1 MKLTNFNQHMS
12 TYLPSYKALAL
23 QLTTASVNP
32 CSNAHAAR
40 LQMLAAAKRIH
51 AQIKASKAF
60 IGSDLQL
67 VVLPEYFLT
76 GFPMGETT
84 AEWQEKGCI
93 HPNDEVYGALKHLA
107 EDCGIYLSGNVYELD
122 DHFQQ
127 LFFQTSF
134 IIDPKGN
141 LLLRYRRLN
150 SMYAATPHDVLD
162 EYLKVYGSDSL
173 FPVAQTPLGNLA
185 CLASEE
191 ILYPEI
197 ARCLALKGA
206 EIFLHNTSEVGALTP
221 TPKNIA
227 KQARAIENMA
237 YVISANSAGI
247 TGYAIPAAST
257 DGHSQIVQYE
267 GMVLCEAGFGESM
280 VANATIHLGALR
292 EHRLRPGMSN
302 YLSRQRFEL
311 FAPTYAQQ
319 VYPANSLTGKIPSR
333 SHYIQ
338 QQQAVIASLKEKKII
353 Q

>member
-1 MKLTNFNQHMS
+1 MATHLN
-12 TYLPSYKALAL
+12 SYRALAL
-23 QLTTASVNP
+23 QLSTASVNS
-32 CSNAHAAR
+32 CTSGRISRN
-40 LQMLAAAKRIH
+40 QMLDSVSRIH
-51 AQIKASKAF
+51 TQIKASKAF

-76 GFPMGETT
+76 GFPIGETT

-93 HPNDEVYGALKHLA
+93 HPNDEVYGALRHLA
-107 EDCGIYLSGNVYELD
+107 EDCNIYLSGSVYELD
-122 DHFQQ
+122 DHFQH

-134 IIDPKGN
+134 IICPSGT

-162 EYLKVYGSDSL
+162 EYISVYGVDSL
-173 FPVAQTPLGNLA
+173 FPVARTPLGNFA

-206 EIFLHNTSEVGALTP
+206 EIFLHNTSEVGALSP

-247 TGYAIPAAST
+247 TGYAIPAHST

-280 VANATIHLGALR
+280 AANATIHIGSLR

-311 FAPTYAQQ
+311 FAPTYAQSI
-319 VYPANSLTGKIPSR
+319 YPANSLVGTNPSR
-333 SHYIQ
+333 SHYAQ
-338 QQQAVIASLKEKKII
+338 QQQLVMDMLREKKII
-353 Q
+353 QSISS

>member
-1 MKLTNFNQHMS
+1 ML
-12 TYLPSYKALAL
+12 
-23 QLTTASVNP
+23 ASV
-32 CSNAHAAR
+32 S
-40 LQMLAAAKRIH
+40 RIH

-84 AEWQEKGCI
+84 AEWQDKGCI
-93 HPNDEVYGALKHLA
+93 HPNDEVYGALKFLA
-107 EDCGIYLSGNVYELD
+107 EDCNIYLSGNVYELD

-134 IIDPKGN
+134 IIDPTGKVQ
-141 LLLRYRRLN
+141 LRYRRLN

-162 EYLKVYGSDSL
+162 EYISVYGIDSL
-173 FPVAQTPLGNLA
+173 FPVAHTPLGNLA

-206 EIFLHNTSEVGALTP
+206 EIFLHHTSEVGALTP

-247 TGYAIPAAST
+247 TGYAIPAQST

-311 FAPTYAQQ
+311 FAPTYTQSI
-319 VYPANSLTGKIPSR
+319 YPANSLAGKNPSR
-333 SHYIQ
+333 SHYMQ
-338 QQQAVIASLKEKKII
+338 QQQNVIDQLKEKKII

>member
-1 MKLTNFNQHMS
+1 MS
-12 TYLPSYKALAL
+12 THFTSYKALAL
-23 QLTTASVNP
+23 QLTTASVNT
-32 CSNAHAAR
+32 CTSGRESRN
-40 LQMLAAAKRIH
+40 QMLAAVSRIH

-107 EDCGIYLSGNVYELD
+107 EDCNIYLSGNVYELD

-134 IIDPKGN
+134 IIGPSGT
-141 LLLRYRRLN
+141 LLIRYRRLN

-162 EYLKVYGSDSL
+162 EYIAVYGVDSL
-173 FPVAQTPLGNLA
+173 FPVANTPLGNLA

-197 ARCLALKGA
+197 ARCLAMKGA
-206 EIFLHNTSEVGALTP
+206 EIFLHHTSEVGALSP

-227 KQARAIENMA
+227 KRARAIENMA

-247 TGYAIPAAST
+247 TGYSIPAQST

-311 FAPTYAQQ
+311 FAPTYAQSI
-319 VYPANSLTGKIPSR
+319 YPANSLQGKNSSR

-338 QQQAVIASLKEKKII
+338 QQQNVIASLKEKKII

>member
-1 MKLTNFNQHMS
+1 MATHLT
-12 TYLPSYKALAL
+12 SYKALAL
-23 QLTTASVNP
+23 QLTTASVN
-32 CSNAHAAR
+32 CCTSSHESRN
-40 LQMLAAAKRIH
+40 QMLAAVSRIH

-107 EDCGIYLSGNVYELD
+107 ENCNIYLSGNVYELD

-134 IIDPKGN
+134 IIEPSGTI
-141 LLLRYRRLN
+141 LIRYRRLN

-162 EYLKVYGSDSL
+162 EYISVYGVDSL
-173 FPVAQTPLGNLA
+173 FPVANTPLGNLA

-206 EIFLHNTSEVGALTP
+206 EIFLHHTSEVGALSP

-227 KQARAIENMA
+227 KLARAIENMA

-247 TGYAIPAAST
+247 TGYSIPAQST

-280 VANATIHLGALR
+280 VANATIHLDALR
-292 EHRLRPGMSN
+292 EHRMRPGMSN

-311 FAPTYAQQ
+311 FAPTYAQSI
-319 VYPANSLTGKIPSR
+319 YPANSLEGKIPSR
-333 SHYIQ
+333 SHYVQ
-338 QQQAVIASLKEKKII
+338 QQQNVISMLKEKNII

>member
-32 CSNAHAAR
+32 CSNAPAAR
-40 LQMLAAAKRIH
+40 QQMLTAVSRIH

-93 HPNDEVYGALKHLA
+93 HPNDDVYGALKHLA

-141 LLLRYRRLN
+141 LLIRYRRLN

-162 EYLKVYGSDSL
+162 EYLKVYGADSL
-173 FPVAQTPLGNLA
+173 FPVASTPLGNLA

-206 EIFLHNTSEVGALTP
+206 EIFLHNTSEVGALSP

-267 GMVLCEAGFGESM
+267 GLVLCEAGFGESM

-292 EHRLRPGMSN
+292 EHRSRPGMSN

-319 VYPANSLTGKIPSR
+319 VYPANSLADKNPSR

>member
-1 MKLTNFNQHMS
+1 MTNHLS
-12 TYLPSYKALAL
+12 SYKALAL
-23 QLTTASVNP
+23 QLTTVSVNSCTSRHESRNKMLASV
-32 CSNAHAAR
+32 S
-40 LQMLAAAKRIH
+40 RIH

-84 AEWQEKGCI
+84 AEWQDKGCI
-93 HPNDEVYGALKHLA
+93 HPNDEVYVALKFLA
-107 EDCGIYLSGNVYELD
+107 EDCNIYLSGNVYELD

-134 IIDPKGN
+134 IIDPTGKVQ
-141 LLLRYRRLN
+141 LRYRRLN

-162 EYLKVYGSDSL
+162 EYISVYGIDSL
-173 FPVAQTPLGNLA
+173 FPVAHTPLGNLA

-206 EIFLHNTSEVGALTP
+206 EIFLHHTSEVGALTP

-247 TGYAIPAAST
+247 TGYAIPAQST

-311 FAPTYAQQ
+311 FAPTYTQSI
-319 VYPANSLTGKIPSR
+319 YPANSLAGKNPSR
-333 SHYIQ
+333 SHYMQ
-338 QQQAVIASLKEKKII
+338 QQQNVIDQLKEKKII

>member
-1 MKLTNFNQHMS
+1 MS
-12 TYLPSYKALAL
+12 TYLPSFKALAL
-23 QLTTASVNP
+23 QVTTASVNA
-32 CSNAHAAR
+32 CTSAQEAR
-40 LQMLAAAKRIH
+40 KQMLSTVSRIH
-51 AQIKASKAF
+51 SQIKASKAF

-84 AEWQEKGCI
+84 AEWQEKACI
-93 HPNDEVYGALKHLA
+93 HPKDEVYGALRQLA
-107 EDCGIYLSGNVYELD
+107 EDCNIYLSGNVYELD

-134 IIDPKGN
+134 IIGPTGN
-141 LLLRYRRLN
+141 ILLRYRRLN

-162 EYLKVYGSDSL
+162 EYLSVYGVDSL
-173 FPVAQTPLGNLA
+173 FPVAKTPIGNLA

-206 EIFLHNTSEVGALTP
+206 EIFLHHTSEVGALTA

-227 KQARAIENMA
+227 KRARAIENMA

-247 TGYAIPAAST
+247 TGYAIPAHST

-267 GMVLCEAGFGESM
+267 GMVMCEAGFGETM
-280 VANATIHLGALR
+280 VANATIHLTALR
-292 EHRLRPGMSN
+292 EYRLRPGMNN

-311 FAPTYAQQ
+311 FAATYAQQ
-319 VYPANSLTGKIPSR
+319 VYPANTLTGKTPSR

-338 QQQAVIASLKEKKII
+338 QQQAVINHLKEKKII

>member
-1 MKLTNFNQHMS
+1 MS
-12 TYLPSYKALAL
+12 THLSSYKALAL
-23 QLTTASVNP
+23 QLTTASVNS
-32 CSNAHAAR
+32 CTSGLESKN
-40 LQMLAAAKRIH
+40 QMLAAVSRIH
-51 AQIKASKAF
+51 AQTKASKAF

-107 EDCGIYLSGNVYELD
+107 EDCKIHLSGNVYELD

-134 IIDPKGN
+134 IIGPTGT

-150 SMYAATPHDVLD
+150 SMYAATPHDVFD
-162 EYLKVYGSDSL
+162 EYISVYGMDSL
-173 FPVAQTPLGNLA
+173 FPVAHTPLGNLA

-197 ARCLALKGA
+197 ARCLSLKGA
-206 EIFLHNTSEVGALTP
+206 EIFLHNTSEVGALSP

-247 TGYAIPAAST
+247 TGYAIPAHST

-280 VANATIHLGALR
+280 VANATINLGALR
-292 EHRLRPGMSN
+292 EHRMRPGMSN

-311 FAPTYAQQ
+311 FAPTYTQSI
-319 VYPANSLTGKIPSR
+319 YPANSLQGKNPSR

-338 QQQAVIASLKEKKII
+338 QQQSVIAMLKEKKII
-353 Q
+353 L